1 LSFLDDAMADA
12 GNPVRR
18 ARPSRW
24 HRALVKRR
32 AAALDRASRGA
43 MSDRF
48 ALLQLDD
55 LRHARLQGSPR

>member
-24 HRALVKRR
+24 HRVKRR